1 MPTNIGIIGCGNIAP
16 AYFSVLKNFAEVRI
30 AACAD
35 MDLARAQARAKEFGV
50 AKACSVDEILADPAI
65 EIIIN
70 LTIPKAHVAVGLQIV
85 AAGKHPYSEKPLG
98 LDRAEGKQLL
108 DAAKAKGVRVGS
120 APDTVLGSGTQ
131 TCRKLIDDGAIGTVV
146 GGTAFMLCAGHESW
160 HPDPAFY
167 YHKGGGPMFDM
178 GPYYLTSLITLLGP
192 VTRVTGVTR
201 TTHAER
207 LITSEPKQG
216 TTVKVEVPTHVA
228 GILEFTSGAIVTL
241 TTSFDVPS
249 HTMPNI
255 ELWGTAGGLSV
266 PDPNGFGG
274 PVRLRQRG
282 DGDWKEVALTH
293 VQPHEGR
300 GLGVLDLAAAIREKR
315 AHRASG
321 ELAYHV
327 LDIMQ
332 ALHESSASGQFVTLT
347 STCAKPEAMKASAAH
362 GAL

>member
-16 AYFSVLKNFAEVRI
+16 AYFNTLRHFSEVKL

-35 MDLARAQARAKEFGV
+35 MDVARAQARAKEFGV
-50 AKACSVDEILADPAI
+50 AKACSVDELLADPAI
-65 EIIIN
+65 EIVIN

-98 LDRAEGKQLL
+98 LDRAEGKKLL

-120 APDTVLGSGTQ
+120 APDTVLGPGTQ

-146 GGTAFMLCAGHESW
+146 GGTAFMLCSGHESW

-167 YHKGGGPMFDM
+167 YQKGGGPMFDM

-192 VTRVTGVTR
+192 VKRVTGVTR

-207 LITSEPKQG
+207 LITSAPKKG
-216 TTVKVEVPTHVA
+216 TKITVDVPTHVA
-228 GILEFTSGAIVTL
+228 GILEFASGAIVTL

-266 PDPNGFGG
+266 PDPNGFAGT
-274 PVRLRQRG
+274 VRLRKREEQ
-282 DGDWKEVALTH
+282 DWKDVPLNN
-293 VQPHEGR
+293 VQPHQER
-300 GLGVLDLAAAIREKR
+300 GMGVLDMAAAIREKR

-347 STCAKPEAMKASAAH
+347 STCAKPEAMKAGAAQ